1 MSIIK
6 FWKSNP
12 DFWIP
17 ITENEKRVADRV
29 IYERYYDYDISGES
43 LFCKVIYLD
52 QFYRHFH
59 RYLGIND
66 ETIILDKR
74 NECIKYVLD
83 NQDLLINADEIEL
96 VFALMP
102 FKHIARWDFIFDI
115 IYNKWNNNS
124 KSIKEY
130 PILSKFHND
139 TYKKAYTLDKISN
152 DIKTAADSLAKY
164 NKDNICDYYP
174 ERYVNGDFGKCVL
187 SESIKYILDTMDM
200 DDPIVSLSGGV
211 DSMVMLALLKLSG
224 KHPVAVH
231 IIYGNREVSREEFNF
246 ISSYCHRLRVPLYYY
261 EVEFLKRGNVDR
273 DFYEWMTREIRFNV
287 YKAVSKRDSLVLLG
301 HIRDDVIENIWS
313 NLAKCQHLDN
323 LKKMSIT
330 EIQNGVRIMRPF
342 LEIDKSVIYRLSNEM
357 AIPYLKNTTPSW
369 SNRGKFRDRFYLET
383 HKQFGESVDDKL
395 ISLSE
400 ILEKQ
405 SKILER
411 MIYKPIYESFNG
423 NSINITPAVIG
434 KIDKGGWITIFEYVL
449 HNLIGCS
456 RPSIHAVGE
465 FMKRLERAI
474 DKNIIQ
480 SKIQLKNDFQIIL
493 EMKDNKWFINFIK

>member
-1 MSIIK
+1 MIQPASSPK
-6 FWKSNP
+6 GLP
-12 DFWIP
+12 
-17 ITENEKRVADRV
+17 RG
-29 IYERYYDYDISGES
+29 ERYDTAFLIQKEGPNPGR
-43 LFCKVIYLD
+43 
-52 QFYRHFH
+52 QFN
-59 RYLGIND
+59 I
-66 ETIILDKR
+66 TM
-74 NECIKYVLD
+74 
-83 NQDLLINADEIEL
+83 DEIEII
-96 VFALMP
+96 FALMP
-102 FKHIARWDFIFDI
+102 FKHIAKWDFIFDI

-139 TYKKAYTLDKISN
+139 TYKKAYSLDKIAN
-152 DIKTAADSLAKY
+152 NIKTAADSLAEY

-174 ERYVNGDFGKCVL
+174 ERYVNGDFGKCVP

-261 EVEFLKRGNVDR
+261 EVEFLKRSEVDR
-273 DFYEWMTREIRFNV
+273 DFYECMTRDIRFNV

-323 LKKMSIT
+323 LKKMSTT

-423 NSINITPAVIG
+423 NSINITPGVIG

-449 HNLIGCS
+449 HNLIRCS

-474 DKNIIQ
+474 DKNIIH

-493 EMKDNKWFINFIK
+493 EMKEDKWFINFIK

>member
-12 DFWIP
+12 DFWIA
-17 ITENEKRVADRV
+17 ITENQKRVADRV

-115 IYNKWNNNS
+115 IYNKWNNQS

-261 EVEFLKRGNVDR
+261 EVEF
-273 DFYEWMTREIRFNV
+273 Y
-287 YKAVSKRDSLVLLG
+287 
-301 HIRDDVIENIWS
+301 
-313 NLAKCQHLDN
+313 NL
-323 LKKMSIT
+323 
-330 EIQNGVRIMRPF
+330 
-342 LEIDKSVIYRLSNEM
+342 
-357 AIPYLKNTTPSW
+357 
-369 SNRGKFRDRFYLET
+369 
-383 HKQFGESVDDKL
+383 
-395 ISLSE
+395 
-400 ILEKQ
+400 
-405 SKILER
+405 
-411 MIYKPIYESFNG
+411 
-423 NSINITPAVIG
+423 
-434 KIDKGGWITIFEYVL
+434 
-449 HNLIGCS
+449 
-456 RPSIHAVGE
+456 
-465 FMKRLERAI
+465 
-474 DKNIIQ
+474 
-480 SKIQLKNDFQIIL
+480 
-493 EMKDNKWFINFIK
+493 